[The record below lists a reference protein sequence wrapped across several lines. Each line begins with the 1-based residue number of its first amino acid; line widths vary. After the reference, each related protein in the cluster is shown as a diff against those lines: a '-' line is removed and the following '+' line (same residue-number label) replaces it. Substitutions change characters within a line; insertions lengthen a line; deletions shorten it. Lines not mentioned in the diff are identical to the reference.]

1 MRIQAPLLQP
11 PVFCAK
17 PEATNIS
24 VVDVHDGLPIASQ
37 IFRDDEQFELHITS
51 APEPRARIISIS
63 SKISIKPLEITQSSM
78 HTLLDRY
85 DIGIDFLDL
94 VHSFGQKPH
103 ISDAGHGGM
112 SVRRRTDG
120 AYDTQYLLPYIAD
133 CSRGGPTKWTDR
145 WLGVF
150 HRFSPEPNGRGR
162 NLWIF
167 LHANHD
173 SEAQN
178 RIQST
183 VSAHSDLS
191 QHPQSLHLAAL
202 SSYIGNW
209 RWYIRSLGEEVESMV
224 GLRVARVNMVITVN
238 LYQANHVTVSEF
250 RDEKNHDQAQKW
262 LVNLSTLREKLCP
275 LPGKMRVTHQILRKL
290 DEMNCIFHRHQHDDN
305 PILVE
310 MADTLAFYLQR
321 VEGHLQSLQALD
333 NKLQSTLNLLEVAVD
348 LGNRTTTGEINRR
361 MLKLT
366 THSVDDSAA
375 VRVITFLTMLYLPP
389 SFVSTFLGM
398 ELFSFHSAEG
408 SSQFAVSKHFWIF
421 IVLCV
426 PLSAITFLFWRL
438 FWNKHRHKM
447 HEAQIQQAKE
457 KDLELA

>member
-1 MRIQAPLLQP
+1 MAVNASEKTPHRLPSLSSMRIQTPLLQP
-11 PVFCAK
+11 PVFCAG
-17 PEATNIS
+17 PRATNIS
-24 VVDVHDGLPIASQ
+24 VVDVHDGLPIDPR

-51 APEPRARIISIS
+51 VPEPKVRIISIS

-78 HTLLDRY
+78 HTLLNRY
-85 DIGIDFLDL
+85 DIGIEFLDL

-120 AYDTQYLLPYIAD
+120 AYDTQYLLPCIAD
-133 CSRGGPTKWTDR
+133 CSRGGSMKWTDR

-150 HRFSPEPNGRGR
+150 HRFSPEPNGHGR

-167 LHANHD
+167 LHANYN

-183 VSAHSDLS
+183 VHSDLS

-209 RWYIRSLGEEVESMV
+209 RWYIRSLGEEVESM
-224 GLRVARVNMVITVN
+224 
-238 LYQANHVTVSEF
+238 ANNVMVSEF
-250 RDEKNHDQAQKW
+250 RDETKHDQALKW
-262 LVNLSTLREKLCP
+262 LVNLSTLREKLYP
-275 LPGKMRVTHQILRKL
+275 LPGKLRVTHQILRKL
-290 DEMNCIFHRHQHDDN
+290 DEMNHIFHHHQPDDN
-305 PILVE
+305 PIFVD

-321 VEGHLQSLQALD
+321 VEGQLQSLQALD

-408 SSQFAVSKHFWIF
+408 SPQFAVSKHFWIF

-426 PLSAITFLFWRL
+426 PLSAITFLSWRL

-457 KDLELA
+457 KNLESG